1 MYSAVIYGASTKV
14 GKIFALYLAQQGYNL
29 ILIERDMN
37 QLNLLEVNLNA
48 DLLSPPKIIKV
59 VMDKFD

>member
-48 DLLSPPKIIKV
+48 DLLSPPKMIKV

>member
-1 MYSAVIYGASTKV
+1 M
-14 GKIFALYLAQQGYNL
+14 FALYLAQQGYNL

-48 DLLSPPKIIKV
+48 DLLSPPKILKV

>member
-48 DLLSPPKIIKV
+48 DLLSPPKILKV